1 MGIGLL
7 HLFVAYA
14 IIWVVIFLYLLNL
27 SRKIRALRREIDLLK
42 K

>member
-1 MGIGLL
+1 MNEGLTY
-7 HLFVAYA
+7 LFAAYT
-14 IIWVVIFLYLLNL
+14 IIWVVIFLYLLSL

>member
-1 MGIGLL
+1 MDISLV
-7 HLFVAYA
+7 HLFAAYM
-14 IIWVVIFLYLLNL
+14 IIWIAIFLYLLSL